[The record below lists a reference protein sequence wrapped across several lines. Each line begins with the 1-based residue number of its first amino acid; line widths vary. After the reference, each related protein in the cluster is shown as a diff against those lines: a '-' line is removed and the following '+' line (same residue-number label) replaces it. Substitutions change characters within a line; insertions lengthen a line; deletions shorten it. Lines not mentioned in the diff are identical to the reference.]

1 MKPDPTI
8 DEIRRVRHEMSVEYG
23 HDPRRMLEYFASIQA
38 RVKDRLV
45 NHGEPGPLVGSSRS
59 TVAADHSASE
69 GESTPPG
76 R

>member
-1 MKPDPTI
+1 MKSDPTI
-8 DEIRRVRHEMSVEYG
+8 DEIRRVRREMSAEYG

-45 NHGEPGPLVGSSRS
+45 NHGEPGPLARSRRP
-59 TVAADHSASE
+59 TGAVDQTASDS
-69 GESTPPG
+69 ESTPAT

>member
-8 DEIRRVRHEMSVEYG
+8 DEIRRVRHEMSAEYG

-45 NHGEPGPLVGSSRS
+45 NHGEPAPLVGSSRS
-59 TVAADHSASE
+59 TGAADHSASE
-69 GESTPPG
+69 SESTPAG